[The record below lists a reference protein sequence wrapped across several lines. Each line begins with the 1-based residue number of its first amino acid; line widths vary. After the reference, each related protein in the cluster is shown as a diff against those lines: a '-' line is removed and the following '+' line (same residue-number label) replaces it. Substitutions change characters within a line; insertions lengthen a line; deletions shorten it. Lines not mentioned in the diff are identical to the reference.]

1 MANKEYIDRAA
12 TFRDEDFKI
21 EVTTLAPLNEIKKGN
36 LVETGKEVAS
46 KQYGSDNIRSDE
58 LVEGM
63 TIAAEDNVVEISG
76 NEHGE

>member
-46 KQYGSDNIRSDE
+46 KQYRSENIRSDE